1 MSASSFTPQGSQTAA
16 PSVVTPRS
24 GHVTGH
30 VTGGGMVVSGSTD
43 DFSRFSAIPR
53 KIPRSESTP
62 VFSPQKMQGM
72 VYIKKFKG
80 LIIQYLW
87 VGYSLKK
94 HRLRSSIPSAPAC
107 KGGRLI
113 FW

>member
-72 VYIKKFKG
+72 FIK
-80 LIIQYLW
+80 LSN
-87 VGYSLKK
+87 SLNDMN
-94 HRLRSSIPSAPAC
+94 LLQMAVPSN
-107 KGGRLI
+107 I
-113 FW
+113 VVFMYFE